1 MPVPTSGASSGR
13 DQNRPRRRALKA
25 LSAVLVLAAA
35 ALVVYELTGKSSQ
48 EAGCVVRSDD
58 DTLKLTQSQ
67 AANAATIAA
76 VATARGLPERAV
88 TIALATALQESRLDN
103 LDHGDRD
110 SLGLF
115 QQRPS
120 QGWGT
125 AQQILDPVYSTNSF
139 YDSLVKIDG
148 YSRLPLTV
156 AAQKV
161 QKSGYPQA
169 YAKHEADAT
178 MLSAALVGRK
188 AGALSCRTGADK
200 EDSAGGAPGD
210 PAVVTTLLERE
221 FGTQARP
228 KTAGEPARTVAVP
241 AAPAGGGAAGDTVR
255 RGWQL
260 AQWSVAHAHDLK
272 VAAVSFNGMQW
283 QAARSGSGWRKAPE
297 DAGGNSDGAGGGF
310 VRITVAQ

>member
-1 MPVPTSGASSGR
+1 M
-13 DQNRPRRRALKA
+13 
-25 LSAVLVLAAA
+25 LAAVA
-35 ALVVYELTGKSSQ
+35 YVVYHLAGRSRLA
-48 EAGCVVRSDD
+48 AGCAVRADD
-58 DTLKLTQSQ
+58 GAFELTQSQ

-88 TIALATALQESRLDN
+88 TIALATAMQESRLDN

-125 AQQILDPVYSTNSF
+125 ARQILDPVYSTNAF
-139 YDSLVKIDG
+139 YDSLVKIPG

-178 MLSAALVGRK
+178 TLTAALVGRK
-188 AGALSCRTGADK
+188 AGALSCTTGADK
-200 EDSAGGAPGD
+200 PDSAGGSHGD
-210 PAVVTTLLERE
+210 PAKVTAELARE
-221 FGTQARP
+221 FGLQSQPR
-228 KTAGEPARTVAVP
+228 TAGQSARTVTVPAVP
-241 AAPAGGGAAGDTVR
+241 DGGGAAVDTVR

-272 VAAVSFNGMQW
+272 VSTVSFGGMRW
-283 QAARSGSGWRKAPE
+283 EAAHSGSGWRRASK
-297 DAGGNSDGAGGGF
+297 DADGGF

>member
-1 MPVPTSGASSGR
+1 MRSILI
-13 DQNRPRRRALKA
+13 ALA
-25 LSAVLVLAAA
+25 LLIAAGYVA
-35 ALVVYELTGKSSQ
+35 YHFHGKSV
-48 EAGCVVRSDD
+48 EGAGCTVRSDA
-58 DTLKLTQSQ
+58 DTLELTQPQ

-76 VATARGLPERAV
+76 VATSRGLPERAV

-125 AQQILDPVYSTNSF
+125 ERQILDPVYSTNEF
-139 YDSLVKIDG
+139 YDSLVKIQG

-188 AGALSCRTGADK
+188 DGALSCTTGADRA
-200 EDSAGGAPGD
+200 DSAGGGPGD
-210 PAVVTTLLERE
+210 PARVTATLTRE
-221 FGTQARP
+221 FGGRVRP
-228 KTAGEPARTVAVP
+228 RTAGEPARTVTVA
-241 AAPAGGGAAGDTVR
+241 AAPSGGGTAGDTVR

-260 AQWSVAHAHDLK
+260 AQWSVARAHDLK
-272 VAAVSFNGMQW
+272 VEQVSFAGMRW
-283 QAARSGSGWRKAPE
+283 QAARSGKGWQKAPE
-297 DAGGNSDGAGGGF
+297 DAGGSGDGGGGGF